1 MKDWIISSQAPK
13 LVMIEHG
20 EGSES
25 RRLWVLNDGLI
36 NLIMLKV
43 YSDLIRNGKEY
54 VRQNHT
60 MPIEFCEH
68 ICSHP
73 SRSATGSVK
82 SVQLP
87 S

>member
-36 NLIMLKV
+36 NQIRLKV
-43 YSDLIRNGKEY
+43 YSGLTRNGKESMTKPY
-54 VRQNHT
+54 NADE
-60 MPIEFCEH
+60 IF
-68 ICSHP
+68 
-73 SRSATGSVK
+73 VK
-82 SVQLP
+82 N
-87 S
+87 

>member
-25 RRLWVLNDGLI
+25 RRLWVLSDGLI

-43 YSDLIRNGKEY
+43 YSGLTRNGKDY
-54 VRQNHT
+54 VRMTKPYNADRLLRAL
-60 MPIEFCEH
+60 
-68 ICSHP
+68 CSQP
-73 SRSATGSVK
+73 SRLATGGV
-82 SVQLP
+82 
-87 S
+87 

>member
-25 RRLWVLNDGLI
+25 RRLWVLSDGLI

-43 YSDLIRNGKEY
+43 YSGLTRNGKERMTKPY
-54 VRQNHT
+54 NADFDGDRH
-60 MPIEFCEH
+60 M
-68 ICSHP
+68 
-73 SRSATGSVK
+73 
-82 SVQLP
+82 
-87 S
+87 

>member
-25 RRLWVLNDGLI
+25 RRLWVLSDGLI

-43 YSDLIRNGKEY
+43 YSGLTINGKESLTKPY
-54 VRQNHT
+54 NADFDGDRH
-60 MPIEFCEH
+60 M
-68 ICSHP
+68 
-73 SRSATGSVK
+73 
-82 SVQLP
+82 
-87 S
+87 

>member
-13 LVMIEHG
+13 LAMIEHG

-43 YSDLIRNGKEY
+43 YSGLARNGKDI
-54 VRQNHT
+54 RQNHT
-60 MPIEFCEH
+60 MLMDFFESIYALT
-68 ICSHP
+68 ST
-73 SRSATGSVK
+73 SATGGVLK
-82 SVQLP
+82 RATP
-87 S
+87 

>member
-43 YSDLIRNGKEY
+43 YSGLTRNGKEIKY
-54 VRQNHT
+54 
-60 MPIEFCEH
+60 
-68 ICSHP
+68 
-73 SRSATGSVK
+73 GSTK
-82 SVQLP
+82 P
-87 S
+87 YNADFDGDRHM